1 MQSHHHSAP
10 SLYRGNL
17 INQRLGLATN
27 QLKIFQPVQWWWLL
41 QWWWQH
47 GRSSTAA
54 QIHEAIIV
62 TVLNKYVQY

>member
-1 MQSHHHSAP
+1 MESHHHSAP
-10 SLYRGNL
+10 SLYRGGNV
-17 INQRLGLATN
+17 TN
-27 QLKIFQPVQWWWLL
+27 QLKMFLQWWLLQWWWRLL